1 MKQAPSIE
9 LPIQTTLE
17 DLYIGKSFEI
27 LHRKQDLCSKCRG
40 SGAEKPDDVKK
51 CTTCG
56 GSGYILQRQQLA
68 PGFVTQTQTM

>member
-40 SGAEKPDDVKK
+40 NLFMKKKNLLYFEK
-51 CTTCG
+51 
-56 GSGYILQRQQLA
+56 S
-68 PGFVTQTQTM
+68 